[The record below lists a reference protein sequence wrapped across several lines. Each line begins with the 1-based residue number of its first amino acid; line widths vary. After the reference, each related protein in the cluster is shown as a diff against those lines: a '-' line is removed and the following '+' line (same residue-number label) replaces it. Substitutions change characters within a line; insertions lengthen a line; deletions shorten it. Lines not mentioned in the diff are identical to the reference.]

1 MKQKT
6 THPFGQLFEQRQQID
21 RRGQHSI
28 SLPHIFHIGRREN
41 ARRKIEIAQGF
52 YTDRYEK
59 WVGISVV
66 AIALMSVLDAFL
78 TMNILDRGGVEV
90 NPFMSALL
98 AINTQAFFI
107 GKFAITVGCLFFSL
121 VHINFRVL
129 RIMPMQTMLVCISAF
144 YAILIGYE
152 LFLLA
157 II

>member
-1 MKQKT
+1 MKQKA
-6 THPFGQLFEQRQQID
+6 THPFGRLFEQRQHVD
-21 RRGQHSI
+21 RREQRSI
-28 SLPHIFHIGRREN
+28 SLSHIIHTGRREN
-41 ARRKIEIAQGF
+41 ARRQIEKEQGF

-59 WVGISVV
+59 WVGLSVI

-78 TMNILDRGGVEV
+78 TLNILDRGGIEI

-98 AINTQAFFI
+98 AINTQVFLI
-107 GKFAITVGCLFFSL
+107 GKFAVTVGCLFFAL

-129 RIMPMQTMLVCISAF
+129 RILPMKYMLVCISVF
-144 YAILIGYE
+144 YAFLIGYE